1 MVSTADTRGQLL
13 LVGGIA
19 IAIVFLLSII
29 LTNSLVVTTYTAT
42 PESADRIE
50 EVEDRETAVRQDLTT
65 VAAAVRNNTTFS
77 NFNST
82 FNTSL
87 QNYTRY
93 RTRVSGSQSGV
104 YINATLNATASNG
117 GYIRS
122 TPSITPV
129 GFRAPTPPNPSDWV
143 VAEDVDSVSVFN
155 FTATGDSEDFV
166 LTVEGDSGD
175 VWELEITGSSGYGEV
190 VVTPPGGTATTVC
203 SSTSPGEDI
212 DVDLVAGTC
221 TVGGTTSTFA
231 TFESSVDEPY
241 DEIAVQK
248 GNKFRGYVW
257 YASTGT
263 FSNGKTGGYPATPA
277 VDLTYTGP
285 QTSYNRTIVLENE
298 T

>member
-1 MVSTADTRGQLL
+1 MGTRNHRFERLRGGRRHTARRHRDDGLFQH
-13 LVGGIA
+13 
-19 IAIVFLLSII
+19 
-29 LTNSLVVTTYTAT
+29 
-42 PESADRIE
+42 
-50 EVEDRETAVRQDLTT
+50 Q
-65 VAAAVRNNTTFS
+65 
-77 NFNST
+77 
-82 FNTSL
+82 
-87 QNYTRY
+87 
-93 RTRVSGSQSGV
+93 
-104 YINATLNATASNG
+104 
-117 GYIRS
+117 
-122 TPSITPV
+122 
-129 GFRAPTPPNPSDWV
+129 
-143 VAEDVDSVSVFN
+143 
-155 FTATGDSEDFV
+155 
-166 LTVEGDSGD
+166 
-175 VWELEITGSSGYGEV
+175 
-190 VVTPPGGTATTVC
+190 
-203 SSTSPGEDI
+203 PGEDI